1 MCSSTFIPIFCFY
14 SQFGCTE
21 VKLKL
26 PSKLWS
32 SGALPR
38 WFKYGSEFSFS
49 NPPPRFSNPK
59 KSSRKRFIFHS
70 FTNFTLNRK
79 QLLTTLCD
87 ISIKM
92 PLYPSLFLIML
103 RCAKTEWSPHYLEAS
118 SEYCE
123 SFHETSLSALVLDV
137 VNLLY
142 NFIEVTLRRY
152 STLLPL
158 SAAVKEQNWKQ
169 KSPQNDCLVW
179 MNGSGPRVAVIETSD
194 TSQQSGPAPC
204 ILSSEDAD
212 FQGRTRGGKYCHLDI

>member
-1 MCSSTFIPIFCFY
+1 MIVCLFGEIHFGHELTLTGIGVCRIIFFNFFPIFCFY

-26 PSKLWS
+26 PSELWS

-79 QLLTTLCD
+79 HLLTTLYVTLQLKCL
-87 ISIKM
+87 SI
-92 PLYPSLFLIML
+92 LYSSTCSALQ
-103 RCAKTEWSPHYLEAS
+103 KQNEEAS

-123 SFHETSLSALVLDV
+123 KFHEISLAALVAA
-137 VNLLY
+137 
-142 NFIEVTLRRY
+142 
-152 STLLPL
+152 L
-158 SAAVKEQNWKQ
+158 SM
-169 KSPQNDCLVW
+169 L
-179 MNGSGPRVAVIETSD
+179 
-194 TSQQSGPAPC
+194 
-204 ILSSEDAD
+204 
-212 FQGRTRGGKYCHLDI
+212 